1 MGCRWSGYK
10 LIALLKFCNLMCD
23 GCSIFLQ
30 SMVLSA
36 VFCLSHGDFLSMLCS
51 SDLSSREDDANVDY
65 DLFKSAGWVLS
76 IFSSSGQSVTSQ
88 FKLSLQNN
96 LTMSSYAHQRTSLF
110 IKMIANLHCFVPN
123 VCEGDFFF
131 PSLSSSFSCI
141 ISSVYLR
148 LLLSVFAVNISA
160 EQDRNRF
167 IQNVMSGL
175 RKDPSSILIKMLPGS
190 SYTPV
195 AQRGTG
201 VCRNLGMYLYPEIHI
216 LFFIYTCFGDFV
228 LMDICICRFSV
239 APCRILNP

>member
-1 MGCRWSGYK
+1 MTDVKSY
-10 LIALLKFCNLMCD
+10 
-23 GCSIFLQ
+23 LQ

-65 DLFKSAGWVLS
+65 DLFLSAGWVLS
-76 IFSSSGQSVTSQ
+76 VLSSSGQLVTPQ

-96 LTMSSYAHQRTSLF
+96 LTMSSYAHQRTSLV

-123 VCEGDFFF
+123 VCQGEFFF
-131 PSLSSSFSCI
+131 RHYPLHFPVSYCWFAFVCYYY
-141 ISSVYLR
+141 VYL
-148 LLLSVFAVNISA
+148 LLISA

-167 IQNVMSGL
+167 ILNFMSGL

-201 VCRNLGMYLYPEIHI
+201 VCRNLGMYLYPETHI
-216 LFFIYTCFGDFV
+216 LFLIYTCFGDFV
-228 LMDICICRFSV
+228 LMGIC
-239 APCRILNP
+239 

>member
-1 MGCRWSGYK
+1 MTDVKSY
-10 LIALLKFCNLMCD
+10 
-23 GCSIFLQ
+23 LQ

-65 DLFKSAGWVLS
+65 DLFLSAGWVLS
-76 IFSSSGQSVTSQ
+76 VLSSSGQLVTPQ

-96 LTMSSYAHQRTSLF
+96 LTMSSYAHQRTSLV

-123 VCEGDFFF
+123 VCQGEFFF
-131 PSLSSSFSCI
+131 RHYPLHFPVSYCWFDFVCYYY
-141 ISSVYLR
+141 VYL
-148 LLLSVFAVNISA
+148 LLISA

-167 IQNVMSGL
+167 ILNFMSGL

-201 VCRNLGMYLYPEIHI
+201 VCRNLGMYLYPETHIISNIHM
-216 LFFIYTCFGDFV
+216 FW
-228 LMDICICRFSV
+228 
-239 APCRILNP
+239 